1 MYSKQFKSFSLYDE
15 SEITIKRRHYE
26 YKIIRKQ
33 NKKEVA
39 ETIGKYT
46 FWVYTKDSKNRTIA
60 RDYINSDIDL
70 EKEKIVSLIKKTP
83 YLIDKLYDN
92 ENLFIYKKN
101 NHNRVVVGLRKAFL
115 QTIIWKNYNKA

>member
-1 MYSKQFKSFSLYDE
+1 MN
-15 SEITIKRRHYE
+15 I
-26 YKIIRKQ
+26 KIIRKQ
-33 NKKEVA
+33 IKKEVA

-115 QTIIWKNYNKA
+115 QTIIWKNYNKT

>member
-1 MYSKQFKSFSLYDE
+1 MN
-15 SEITIKRRHYE
+15 I
-26 YKIIRKQ
+26 KIIRRQ
-33 NKKEVA
+33 NKKDMA
-39 ETIGKYT
+39 ETFGKYT

-92 ENLFIYKKN
+92 EELFIYKKN
-101 NHNRVVVGLRKAFL
+101 NHNRVVIGLRSAYFVNDDMVKEWVEA
-115 QTIIWKNYNKA
+115 NE